1 MTQSWPT
8 LSRIWQYVSTIVGLI
23 FRHPIVGVAV
33 IAITPQGQIVMI
45 QRRDNRRWA
54 FPGGF
59 VDWGEDIKQAATR
72 EIQEETGLSVT
83 QFDRLVGIYSSPK
96 RDPRVHS
103 ICVTIV
109 AQVEGEFNVVDQ
121 GEVLD
126 VRAFDLSEMPRD
138 LMSHD
143 HGSQLDDFLNNRT
156 VLA

>member
-1 MTQSWPT
+1 MIQSWPT
-8 LSRIWQYVSTIVGLI
+8 PSRIWQYVSTIVGLL

-33 IAITPQGQIVMI
+33 IPITSQGQVIMI

-72 EIQEETGLSVT
+72 EIYEETGLSIT

-103 ICVTIV
+103 ICVTI
-109 AQVEGEFNVVDQ
+109 AAHVEGEFNVVDQ
-121 GEVLD
+121 GEVLN
-126 VRAFDLSEMPRD
+126 VQAFDLDEMPRD

-143 HGSQLDDFLNNRT
+143 HGRQFDDFLNNRT
-156 VLA
+156 ALA